1 MDSEDDLLDDV
12 FIDFIEY
19 LNKVMELNK
28 IKGNKMS
35 KEKKRYRWKH

>member
-12 FIDFIEY
+12 FIDFIED

-28 IKGNKMS
+28 IK
-35 KEKKRYRWKH
+35 